1 MVSRKNATSA
11 SERFIPI
18 CRPTALSSSGV
29 GSFAL
34 AIGSSFTLERL
45 GGRAT
50 SSPAPSALS
59 RPARLPRAARSC
71 SLPTPNG
78 RAQMPSTKPHVVIV
92 VADDMGYSDLGCFG
106 GEIPTRRGFDR
117 FFGTLSGCGSYYRP
131 TTLARGEQHV
141 ESEGQRRGS
150 STPTPSP
157 TKLRSSSGRT

>member
-11 SERFIPI
+11 SERLIPI

-106 GEIPTRRGFDR
+106 GEIATPTQQLLGLAGAPLPLLCNTTRR
-117 FFGTLSGCGSYYRP
+117 RP
-131 TTLARGEQHV
+131 SRPAVLTRLH
-141 ESEGQRRGS
+141 
-150 STPTPSP
+150 P
-157 TKLRSSSGRT
+157 